1 MRSLYEA
8 PLHSPSS
15 ISIRQLDLMSNLGM
29 SYSVTDGL
37 DVGCMHSASRFF
49 ESHYFELFRVHVN
62 HTGRVRWWIG
72 GIMDTSC
79 GLDVTLFPFDSQ
91 SCSIV
96 VRSWAHS
103 EAHVDLRNASN
114 IVHLER
120 FNDDGVILYKKLS
133 YRLETGRQQC
143 VFLCS

>member
-1 MRSLYEA
+1 ME
-8 PLHSPSS
+8 
-15 ISIRQLDLMSNLGM
+15 
-29 SYSVTDGL
+29 
-37 DVGCMHSASRFF
+37 
-49 ESHYFELFRVHVN
+49 
-62 HTGRVRWWIG
+62 
-72 GIMDTSC
+72 TSC
-79 GLDVTLFPFDSQ
+79 SLDCTLFPFDSQ
-91 SCSIV
+91 SCNIV
-96 VRSWAHS
+96 ARSWAYS